1 MEMIPHQYLKKLIGA
16 EGIWEIRV
24 QFGNDIFRLL
34 GFFYKSTFLVL
45 TNGFAKKTQKSLHKK
60 SRLPS
65 IEKIN
70 IWQGEKM
77 NDVKRYIQKR
87 AERDPEFAENY
98 EVGYADFKI
107 GVILRQA
114 REAAGLTQ
122 DEVAKRLQTQKSA
135 ISRIENHADDVRLS
149 TIRRYAEAV
158 GAHLQ
163 IRLANTPR
171 L

>member
-1 MEMIPHQYLKKLIGA
+1 MS
-16 EGIWEIRV
+16 
-24 QFGNDIFRLL
+24 DI
-34 GFFYKSTFLVL
+34 K
-45 TNGFAKKTQKSLHKK
+45 Q
-60 SRLPS
+60 
-65 IEKIN
+65 
-70 IWQGEKM
+70 
-77 NDVKRYIQKR
+77 YIQSR
-87 AERDPEFAENY
+87 AEHDPEFAENY

-122 DEVAKRLQTQKSA
+122 DEVAKKLQTQKSA